1 MNNRLGTRAR
11 TLLYLALFIFLRPAG
26 NLSLA
31 WGTKHF
37 PEKLSLN
44 PAAYLT
50 AMLHPFVALGIAML
64 ILSLLTRM
72 ALLSLADLSYILPV
86 TSIGYVL
93 AALFGTVFLH
103 ETVTLQQWLGTILIF
118 LGTGVV
124 GSTSQNTT
132 RP

>member
-31 WGTKHF
+31 WGHQAFSGKVIAESGRVSYCHA
-37 PEKLSLN
+37 PSLRGLRHRHAD
-44 PAAYLT
+44 PVVTDSHGPSQSRRLE
-50 AMLHPFVALGIAML
+50 LH
-64 ILSLLTRM
+64 
-72 ALLSLADLSYILPV
+72 LPV